1 MNIVK
6 LKDIILDES
15 CGLSP
20 EKIELFN
27 TQFKGR
33 YVHCI
38 NWTYL
43 IPLEAMDNAAAIE
56 LSKELCIDLLEP
68 TVAVGDLRAMPEG
81 ITTTIATEKVTSI
94 AALNNFIANGYHFL
108 FKSYRN
114 GIEYW
119 SAGKAE
125 TGKYLTAVTDFD
137 SAIPYHFDIEQLP
150 AQPDG
155 IFAFRF
161 GTEYMTVQNNGADL
175 LFTTDSVEISKAN
188 WSVDF
193 DTNGVLTVKMD
204 DANKIGFN
212 VSSPRFKTYKNSS
225 FNTGSSSIL
234 PELWAYKEVPV
245 RLKPDYKFA
254 EETITIVQGG
264 ATVFAQVFGNV
275 MPVDEEGNSL
285 VRFAIEGAPD
295 VISVDAIT
303 GEITILKSG
312 QAYIRAYNDESEY
325 YEAYGKTMTDK
336 VMVLVNVEKV
346 SPIYRFEKSE
356 YNQICSTFPYDAP
369 LPELL
374 YVQDDL
380 KEQIVFESN
389 NENVQIIKGG
399 ILQMKNGSI
408 IQNEWP
414 NDTYHLK
421 IMAPCEA
428 IISAKNAESDNYKG
442 HQANVRYIASEDPVK
457 PKKDP
462 DLTFDIDVIEVK
474 QQKTVVVKAH
484 STDEQFDGHIKY
496 SVDDPDI
503 AFVNPETG
511 VVFGFAPGVT
521 VINAISEETDEY
533 NAGETCIQVQVT
545 KTTIIDKYPWFY
557 LDELAEYVDENDT
570 EKVNAIYKYVEYN
583 SFTPDKELTLEEI
596 KMFRTWL
603 ATVLF
608 NLLSPEPDVEKN
620 TIAMLNYYKNEMTDS
635 VIDTLASFHVDM
647 PQVGIYTAGVQGVT
661 GINIL
666 SPVKTSS
673 CSCSQ
678 SSTAALLAQASSVSM
693 CDPIAI
699 YRRALYSQMVA
710 VFSDINFWM
719 EREKDLLL
727 EIKRYIDAIIK
738 LNLPLTA
745 SQYVSELYDCNCLT
759 STDSAQDRLMSILK
773 NLSTAFGYMANDE
786 LTGHKNFIGDTLNQ
800 WSAKLYEI
808 MRW

>member
-43 IPLEAMDNAAAIE
+43 VPLEAMDNETAIE

-68 TVAVGDLRAMPEG
+68 TVAVSDLQSIQKG

-108 FKSYRN
+108 FKSYN
-114 GIEYW
+114 NEIDNW
-119 SAGKAE
+119 SAK
-125 TGKYLTAVTDFD
+125 TSDTDKYLTAVTDFEN
-137 SAIPYHFDIEQLP
+137 ATAYHFDIEKLP
-150 AQPDG
+150 AQPNG

-161 GTEYMTVQNNGADL
+161 GTEYMTVQNNGEDL
-175 LFTTDSVEISKAN
+175 LFTTDSVKISKAN

-193 DTNGVLTVKMD
+193 DTNGVATVKMD
-204 DANKIGFN
+204 EENKIGFN
-212 VSSPRFKTYKNSS
+212 VCSPRFKTYKNSS
-225 FNTGSSSIL
+225 FAQNIV
-234 PELWAYKEVPV
+234 PVELWAYKEIPV
-245 RLKPDYKFA
+245 RLKPEYKFA
-254 EETITIVQGG
+254 EEKITIVQGG
-264 ATVFAQVFGNV
+264 ATVFAKVFGNV

-285 VRFAIEGAPD
+285 VRFAVEGATD

-312 QAYIRAYNDESEY
+312 QAYIRAYNDESAY
-325 YEAYGKTMTDK
+325 YEAYGKTKSDK
-336 VMVLVNVEKV
+336 VMVFVNVEKV

-356 YNQICSTFPYDAP
+356 YNQICSTFPYYATIPD
-369 LPELL
+369 LL

-380 KEQIVFESN
+380 KEQIVFESD
-389 NENVQIIKGG
+389 NENVQIVKGG

-408 IQNEWP
+408 VQNKWP
-414 NDTYHLK
+414 NNEYHLK

-428 IISAKNAESDNYKG
+428 IISAKNVEPDNYKG
-442 HQANVRYIASEDPVK
+442 HQANVLYIASEEPVK

-462 DLTFDIDVIEVK
+462 DIVFDTNVIELK
-474 QQKTVVVKAH
+474 QQKTLVVTAH
-484 STDEQFDGHIKY
+484 STNEQFDGTIKY

-511 VVFGFAPGVT
+511 EVFGIADGIT

-533 NAGETCIQVQVT
+533 NAGETCIQVKVT
-545 KTTIIDKYPWFY
+545 KNTIIDQYPWFY
-557 LDELAEYVDENDT
+557 LHELAEYVDENDT
-570 EKVNAIYKYVEYN
+570 EKVNAIHKYIEYN
-583 SFTPDKELTLEEI
+583 SFTPDKELTLEQI
-596 KMFRTWL
+596 KRFRTWL

-620 TIAMLNYYKNEMTDS
+620 TIAMLNYYKNEMNDN

-661 GINIL
+661 GIDIISSIKK
-666 SPVKTSS
+666 SP
-673 CSCSQ
+673 CSCTK
-678 SSTAALLAQASSVSM
+678 SSLAAMLAQPSSVSV

-699 YRRALYSQMVA
+699 YRRALYSQMVD

-719 EREKDLLL
+719 EREKELLL

-759 STDSAQDRLMSILK
+759 STDSAQERLMSILK
-773 NLSTAFGYMANDE
+773 NLSTAFDYMANDKV
-786 LTGHKNFIGDTLNQ
+786 TGNKNFIGDTLNQ
-800 WSAKLYEI
+800 WAAKLYEI